1 MDSFYEFWT
10 STGSAQETLLS
21 LIAQK
26 AQTTVSKPIV
36 NVKKETEVLEE
47 SSKDDT
53 EEPASKRPRRF
64 AAIKAQSSIMPE
76 SDDEDGDLDTTEI
89 VTKVSLVSLFQ
100 FFLIEFFVCRRKL
113 KSWNRVTLKW
123 LGLVWMRPSLA
134 LLEWARMK

>member
-26 AQTTVSKPIV
+26 AQTTVPKPIV

-100 FFLIEFFVCRRKL
+100 FFFYMSFLCVGG
-113 KSWNRVTLKW
+113 N
-123 LGLVWMRPSLA
+123 
-134 LLEWARMK
+134 